1 MASLLQNRSHA
12 NQRVIVHSASVQH
25 RTVSNRDI
33 VTESARSI
41 ARMVLLCRDNNRSV
55 LDVCILSDRDAVL
68 VS

>member
-41 ARMVLLCRDNNRSV
+41 ARMVLCRDNNRSV